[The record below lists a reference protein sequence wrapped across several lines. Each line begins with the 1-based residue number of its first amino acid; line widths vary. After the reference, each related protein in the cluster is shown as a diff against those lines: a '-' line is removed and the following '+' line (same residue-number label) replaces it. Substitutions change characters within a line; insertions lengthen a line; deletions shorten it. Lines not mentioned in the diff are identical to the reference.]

1 MKNRLAPSILSG
13 DFTKLGEQIRAI
25 EAAGVTD
32 LHFDVMDGAFV
43 PNISFGIPVLKSL
56 RPFFCGWTPI

>member
-25 EAAGVTD
+25 EAAGGSAVVIKAGET
-32 LHFDVMDGAFV
+32 
-43 PNISFGIPVLKSL
+43 K
-56 RPFFCGWTPI
+56 